1 MPQFRNNFEIIPNS
15 NIRIR
20 RNSKFSYICGMKP
33 RIPQGTRDFTP
44 QQIAKRNF
52 IFGIIKEVYELYGF
66 RPIETPTMELLSTL
80 TGKYGEE
87 GDKLLFKILNNGDF
101 LKDVDSR
108 LLAEKNVKA
117 MIPKIAKR
125 GLRYDLTV
133 PFARFVVMNQNS
145 LSFPFKR
152 YQIQPVWRADR
163 PQKGRY
169 REFYQCDADVIGSK
183 SLLYEAE
190 FVQIIDEVFKRLGID
205 VTIHINNRKVLAG
218 IAEAAGIR
226 DDKFVD
232 MTVAIDKLDKIGRQG
247 VMDELIRREIPEEN
261 ARRLMDLLEIASI
274 EELAAKMDDAGSE
287 IGLTGVEE
295 LQAIWRFLEHSPL
308 KNVLKFDIALA
319 RGLSYYTGT
328 IFEVTA
334 NDVRMGSIL
343 GGGRYD
349 DLTGIFGL
357 KNMSGVGIS
366 FGAERIYDIM
376 ESRQLFPQGIE
387 NEVKVLIV
395 TFDDVALDYGFGI
408 LTALRKA
415 GISADIYPEPAKMKK
430 QMKYANARNVPY
442 VLVIGDNE
450 METGHL
456 VLKDMDSGAQR
467 SLFLEELIEVLG

>member
-1 MPQFRNNFEIIPNS
+1 
-15 NIRIR
+15 
-20 RNSKFSYICGMKP
+20 MKP

-44 QQIAKRNF
+44 QQIAKRNY
-52 IFGIIKEVYELYGF
+52 IFGVIKEVYEIYGF
-66 RPIETPTMELLSTL
+66 RPIETPTMELLDTL
-80 TGKYGEE
+80 TGKYGDE

-101 LKDVDSR
+101 LKDVKDS
-108 LLAEKNVKA
+108 LLAEKNSRA
-117 MIPKIAKR
+117 IIPKIAKR

-133 PFARFVVMNQNS
+133 PFARFVVMNQNA

-183 SLLYEAE
+183 ALLYEAE
-190 FVQIIDEVFKRLGID
+190 FVQIIDEVFKRLNID
-205 VTIHINNRKVLAG
+205 VTIHINNRKLLAG
-218 IAEAAGIR
+218 IAEVAGIP

-232 MTVAIDKLDKIGRQG
+232 MTVAIDKLDKIGHQG
-247 VMDELIRREIPEEN
+247 VLDEMIRREIAPGAAEK
-261 ARRLMDLLEIASI
+261 LMELLKITSI
-274 EELAAKMDDAGSE
+274 EALAAKMDDSGSE

-295 LQAIWRFLEHSPL
+295 IQEIWRFLEHSPL
-308 KNVLKFDIALA
+308 KNTLNFNISLA

-334 NDVRMGSIL
+334 NDVEMGSIL

-376 ESRQLFPQGIE
+376 EAKSLFPEGI
-387 NEVKVLIV
+387 NNNIKVLIV
-395 TFDDVALDYGFGI
+395 TFDHAALDYGFGI

-430 QMKYANARNVPY
+430 QMKYANAREIPFV
-442 VLVIGDNE
+442 VVIGDNE
-450 METGHL
+450 METGKL
-456 VLKDMDSGAQR
+456 VLKNMETGEQDQ
-467 SLFLEELIEVLG
+467 LFLEDLIKVFS

>member
-1 MPQFRNNFEIIPNS
+1 
-15 NIRIR
+15 
-20 RNSKFSYICGMKP
+20 MKP
-33 RIPQGTRDFTP
+33 RIPPGTRDFTP
-44 QQIAKRNF
+44 QQIAKRNY
-52 IFGIIKEVYELYGF
+52 IFGIIKDVYEIYGF

-101 LKDVDSR
+101 LKDVNSD
-108 LLAEKNVKA
+108 LLAEKKSNAVVS
-117 MIPKIAKR
+117 KIAKR

-133 PFARFVVMNQNS
+133 PFARFVVMNQNE
-145 LSFPFKR
+145 LTFPFKR

-183 SLLYEAE
+183 ALLYEAE
-190 FVQIIDEVFKRLGID
+190 FVQIIDEVFSRLNIG

-218 IAEAAGIR
+218 IAEAAGIA
-226 DDKFVD
+226 DEKFVD
-232 MTVAIDKLDKIGRQG
+232 MTVAIDKLDKIGHQG
-247 VMDELIRREIPEEN
+247 VMDEMIRREISPESAEQ
-261 ARRLMDLLEIASI
+261 LMDLLNISSI
-274 EELAAKMDDAGSE
+274 EALAAKMDDAGSE
-287 IGLTGVEE
+287 VGLNGVEE
-295 LQAIWRFLEHSPL
+295 LQEIWRFLEHSPL
-308 KNVLKFDIALA
+308 KNTLNFNISLA

-334 NDVRMGSIL
+334 DNVEMGSLL

-376 ESRQLFPQGIE
+376 ESKSLFPEGIT
-387 NEVKVLIV
+387 NNIKTLIV
-395 TFDDVALDYGFGI
+395 TLDHAALDYGFGI

-415 GISADIYPEPAKMKK
+415 GISSDIYPEPAKMKK
-430 QMKYANARNVPY
+430 QMKYANARKIPFVI
-442 VLVIGDNE
+442 VIGDNE
-450 METGHL
+450 MKSGELIVKNMETGEQ
-456 VLKDMDSGAQR
+456 DG
-467 SLFLEELIEVLG
+467 LFLEDMIKVFL